1 MYSSVAA
8 SLMFFYYHV
17 SIAIDVFDWSLQA
30 YRNQLLENRL
40 EVSNKTIVEWVDG
53 FFTSEF
59 PASLPQDL
67 DRALVWVDGVELV
80 AQDPAHFEWLYS
92 MIMLVS
98 NDLDTHV
105 VLNTSI
111 LPISPHA
118 GRSFSA
124 LQ

>member
-1 MYSSVAA
+1 M
-8 SLMFFYYHV
+8 
-17 SIAIDVFDWSLQA
+17 
-30 YRNQLLENRL
+30 
-40 EVSNKTIVEWVDG
+40 EWVDG

-80 AQDPAHFEWLYS
+80 AQDPAHFEWLYK

-98 NDLDTHV
+98 SNLDIQA

-111 LPISPHA
+111 LSISLHA
-118 GRSFSA
+118 VVRFQRSNNRAFSV
-124 LQ
+124 